1 MLLRGHTIEETLMA
15 RDTVIFLLQQL
26 GFVLNLKKSV
36 LTPIQRIEFLAVT
49 IDSLITKSLI
59 LKSSEA
65 VPRTSSENIS
75 VDFRINKTNRLIVFN
90 YSNSSSSTSLEE
102 SELRP
107 NRKKFPCH
115 TKLAVSN
122 LVSPSTRNVYSLS
135 TATSKEHKL
144 KKPTRGSS
152 SSNCKQ
158 NITTSGVDHIRE
170 RLLKKGVSETAAQ
183 FITSTRQK
191 SLESNY
197 NSSWSMWASWC
208 AKQRID
214 AFRCDVIKIL
224 DYLAFL
230 FEKSYEYRTIGC
242 NRSAISAFHDYVD
255 RKHVG
260 QHPEVCAL
268 VSGIFNNRPPQPRYM
283 FV

>member
-65 VPRTSSENIS
+65 VPKTSSENIS

-183 FITSTRQK
+183 FITS
-191 SLESNY
+191 S
-197 NSSWSMWASWC
+197 
-208 AKQRID
+208 
-214 AFRCDVIKIL
+214 
-224 DYLAFL
+224 
-230 FEKSYEYRTIGC
+230 
-242 NRSAISAFHDYVD
+242 
-255 RKHVG
+255 
-260 QHPEVCAL
+260 
-268 VSGIFNNRPPQPRYM
+268 
-283 FV
+283 